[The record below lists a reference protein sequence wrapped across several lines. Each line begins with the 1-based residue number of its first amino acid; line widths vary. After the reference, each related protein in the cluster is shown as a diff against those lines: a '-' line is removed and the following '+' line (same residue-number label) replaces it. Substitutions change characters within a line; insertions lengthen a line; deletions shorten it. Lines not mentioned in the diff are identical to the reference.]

1 MDFAALLALIL
12 FFIHIVAFVAGGAN
26 SVIMPIIGP
35 KLATA
40 TPDVRAQLFDIVEKL
55 AKVGKYAMGTL
66 LVTGVLTLWLKWNWA
81 PLNPIWFWIKMAG
94 IVAMLACIVAMLA
107 CIVQNERNG
116 KLARTGDRE
125 AARRSQM
132 YGQLTGAAFAVVI
145 LSAVFAFN

>member
-1 MDFAALLALIL
+1 MDFAALFAMIL

-40 TPDVRAQLFDIVEKL
+40 TPEVRVQLFDIVDKL
-55 AKVGKYAMGTL
+55 AEAGKVAMGTL

-81 PLNPIWFWIKMAG
+81 PANAIWFWIKMAG
-94 IVAMLACIVAMLA
+94 TVAMLF
-107 CIVQNERNG
+107 CIVQNERNS

-125 AARRSQM
+125 AAKRSQM
-132 YGQLTGAAFAVVI
+132 FGQLTGAAFAVVI
-145 LSAVFAFN
+145 LAAVFAFN